1 MEQARLNKFFHTR
14 EFVCK
19 CGCGLVNIDPDFI
32 KKLTEAR
39 RIADVAFVIN
49 SGCRC
54 AAHNR
59 AVGGASLS
67 GHLAS
72 LSLAAVASDIR
83 ADDVDTMAAIL
94 KGAFEAE
101 IPGIG
106 IGEVDGHG
114 FVHLDTK
121 PRRMIK
127 VYGAFTLT
135 ARGFAA

>member
-1 MEQARLNKFFHTR
+1 MELLRLNRFFHMR

-32 KKLTEAR
+32 KKLTKAR
-39 RIADVAFVIN
+39 RIADVAFIIN

-59 AVGGASLS
+59 AVGGSSVS
-67 GHLAS
+67 GHLTS
-72 LSLAAVASDIR
+72 LSLPARASDIR
-83 ADDVDTMAAIL
+83 ADDVHTMGAVL

-106 IGEVDGHG
+106 VGEVDGHG

-135 ARGFAA
+135 ERGFSA